1 VNTLLAKLSR
11 REFSQKRIFVG
22 NSFRFWKNAL
32 YVVSRKE
39 KYFVFRLLQFIEIPK
54 SGRDFAMAD
63 TSHLSQPYDTSLKA
77 VFEENIAQ
85 IIPHVI
91 ADMHI
96 ERSLNIEMIRPVL
109 RGDKVHQVWY
119 RERRHILH
127 IEFET
132 GDNIDMPVRMLT
144 YHSILHEDYHD
155 KYAHYPVISMII
167 YPFEVKHLPTSPYE
181 EKSGDEVLL
190 TFHFRVIPLYLMEAH
205 QYVQDHVLAMY
216 TLLPTMKGADKELL
230 LKAID
235 EMIVAYKGDDIRLS
249 QHLRWMGILL
259 RRSSTVTEEVK
270 DHVQRRIDMF
280 DRLWEED
287 PVMQKW
293 KNKAIEEGLEK
304 GRVQGRAQGR
314 EEGREEGEIKRARWA
329 ILVIVQKRFPGKLQQ
344 AQRKVEQ
351 INDLG
356 ELEDLFQKL
365 FEVAGEEE
373 ALALLSKPVEL

>member
-1 VNTLLAKLSR
+1 
-11 REFSQKRIFVG
+11 
-22 NSFRFWKNAL
+22 
-32 YVVSRKE
+32 
-39 KYFVFRLLQFIEIPK
+39 
-54 SGRDFAMAD
+54 
-63 TSHLSQPYDTSLKA
+63 
-77 VFEENIAQ
+77 
-85 IIPHVI
+85 
-91 ADMHI
+91 
-96 ERSLNIEMIRPVL
+96 
-109 RGDKVHQVWY
+109 
-119 RERRHILH
+119 
-127 IEFET
+127 
-132 GDNIDMPVRMLT
+132 
-144 YHSILHEDYHD
+144 
-155 KYAHYPVISMII
+155 
-167 YPFEVKHLPTSPYE
+167 VKHLPTSPYE